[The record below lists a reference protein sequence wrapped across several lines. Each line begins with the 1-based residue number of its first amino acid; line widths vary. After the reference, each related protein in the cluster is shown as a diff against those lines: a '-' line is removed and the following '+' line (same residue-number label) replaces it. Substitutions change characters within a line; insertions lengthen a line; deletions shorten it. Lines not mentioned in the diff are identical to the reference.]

1 MKRINYLK
9 KNWMR
14 YVTVPVDPFNKLGNS
29 YYSKNAALLF
39 PQTHK
44 REIYMCSM
52 FCCMLHRTKGKVIN
66 IGTENLHGKGFPYF
80 PTGGLFCAFRIMRF
94 RFLLLLLLLTVFFFS
109 WFFSNLTLK
118 KKDVRPCGWLIGFV
132 CATIAYFLL
141 MLVLGKRK

>member
-1 MKRINYLK
+1 MKK
-9 KNWMR
+9 WMR

-29 YYSKNAALLF
+29 YYSKKIPLYCF
-39 PQTHK
+39 PRHISAKSTCVQ
-44 REIYMCSM
+44 CSARIS
-52 FCCMLHRTKGKVIN
+52 CCMLHRTKGKVIN
-66 IGTENLHGKGFPYF
+66 IGTENLHGKGFPCF

-94 RFLLLLLLLTVFFFS
+94 RFLLLLLLPLLTVFI